1 MCHTSVTAFWLSS
14 SFYLLAMLDLG
25 GPLIFRCDV
34 LVTNKS
40 LWYGGWQLLY
50 CQTTECQVQVRMFMI
65 LSCVLFGIG
74 IAINTTAP
82 TNIYELLVK
91 LRHQC
96 NLRVKILNMTCMF
109 LWHFYLN
116 DHMHWQRRS
125 ILYALDIKTLM
136 NLNLSGCTDLS
147 NKLFQH
153 INGKNCQNFCSI
165 YTAHELY
172 IHLWLTSSLRTP
184 GKECVWEVPG
194 KSDLPAVWC
203 PRMLISIYSV
213 TAELEI
219 PNSMTIIT
227 HCHNAICLFCCI
239 QMCTTWPHHTHMFAN
254 VPQMLL
260 RYVDVIFLESHSSWT
275 HPCIVLL
282 WHVVRSIQTVDV
294 FLLSKF

>member
-1 MCHTSVTAFWLSS
+1 
-14 SFYLLAMLDLG
+14 
-25 GPLIFRCDV
+25 
-34 LVTNKS
+34 
-40 LWYGGWQLLY
+40 
-50 CQTTECQVQVRMFMI
+50 
-65 LSCVLFGIG
+65 
-74 IAINTTAP
+74 
-82 TNIYELLVK
+82 
-91 LRHQC
+91 
-96 NLRVKILNMTCMF
+96 
-109 LWHFYLN
+109 
-116 DHMHWQRRS
+116 MHWQRRS

-239 QMCTTWPHHTHMFAN
+239 QICATWPHHTHMFAN
-254 VPQMLL
+254 GSHHYNLSL
-260 RYVDVIFLESHSSWT
+260 RLSPTNAVAICRCYFLESHSSWT

-294 FLLSKF
+294 FVLSKF